1 MIRALVVD
9 DEPRAR
15 SRLQRLLA
23 AHPDVAVVGEAASGS
38 GAVTSCLQLRPNLL
52 FLDVDMPDGT
62 GLEALERVRQTLP
75 EAMVPLA
82 VFTTAHEEHAV
93 QAFAL
98 EGLDY
103 LLKPIEPETLA
114 RALKRVRKR
123 LWAEAPAAA
132 APAPLAAPPPAAS
145 PMASG
150 HLAAHRG
157 GRVINLDLGDVAC
170 VEIEDTI
177 AFAFTPEG
185 RFRLSGTLAELEERL
200 PAPSFIKVSRS
211 SIVQLDWVK
220 HLEPLGAGVWLAR
233 LKEPVDK
240 TVRVARRRVKT
251 LRDLLG
257 W

>member
-15 SRLQRLLA
+15 SRLQRLLT
-23 AHPDVAVVGEAASGS
+23 AHPDVSVLGEAASGNE
-38 GAVTSCLQLRPNLL
+38 AVASCLRLRPNLL

-75 EAMVPLA
+75 ETLAPLA

-123 LWAEAPAAA
+123 LWAQAPA
-132 APAPLAAPPPAAS
+132 AAPPPAAPAPPPTPAS
-145 PMASG
+145 SG

-157 GRVINLDLGDVAC
+157 GRVINLDLDDVAC

-185 RFRLSGTLAELEERL
+185 RFRLSGTLAELQERL
-200 PAPSFIKVSRS
+200 PTPRFVQVSRS
-211 SIVQLDWVK
+211 SILQLDWVK

-233 LKEPVDK
+233 LKEPIDK